1 MEMCK
6 KYGIKVTGCSKW
18 NGGDT
23 VVTCDLCET
32 VRRYVQYSTDSL
44 SSVMRGQFI
53 WSLCLKYEDKS
64 LENKKGWSGREDLN
78 LRHLTPHASALPGCA
93 TPRKTPG
100 FQDLGIEGL
109 RNSEFSNS

>member
-23 VVTCDLCET
+23 VITCDLCET

-64 LENKKGWSGREDLN
+64 LENKKIGRGE
-78 LRHLTPHASALPGCA
+78 R
-93 TPRKTPG
+93 
-100 FQDLGIEGL
+100 I
-109 RNSEFSNS
+109 